1 MPAGGITSPT
11 KLPCSMVRRRGV
23 SWDYRIEP
31 SALRD
36 LGPNAITEVRRYLDE
51 RIRGASDPA
60 AFGKPLRGDKHGYLR
75 YRVRDWRLLCKLE
88 NSLLIVVVVA
98 EGHRSSVYEA

>member
-1 MPAGGITSPT
+1 
-11 KLPCSMVRRRGV
+11 V

-36 LGPNAITEVRRYLDE
+36 LRDLGPNAIAEVRRYLDE

-60 AFGKPLRGDKHGYLR
+60 AFGKPLRGDKHGYWR

-98 EGHRSSVYEA
+98 VGHRSSVYDA